1 MREDGNSHF
10 SDRRLPRH
18 VMGSEGSTMP
28 MADNVRATTSRA
40 KATPAGIGVLLMIAG
55 IGMTTQAI
63 ALPPETS
70 WWRWLGP
77 VVLAAGAA
85 LFLGAKVTSR

>member
-1 MREDGNSHF
+1 
-10 SDRRLPRH
+10 
-18 VMGSEGSTMP
+18 MP
-28 MADNVRATTSRA
+28 MADHARATPSTA
-40 KATPAGIGVLLMIAG
+40 KATPAGVGVLLMIAG
-55 IGMTTQAI
+55 VGMTTQGI

-85 LFLGAKVTSR
+85 LFLGAKLRIR